1 VCRCKEVKVS
11 DIEQAISHGC
21 MGPNQLKSFTR
32 AGMGSCQGR
41 QCGLTIS
48 ELTANLTEQSVE
60 DTGYYRIRAPI
71 KPVTLAE
78 IACLHK
84 PTE

>member
-48 ELTANLTEQSVE
+48 ELTAN
-60 DTGYYRIRAPI
+60 
-71 KPVTLAE
+71 
-78 IACLHK
+78 
-84 PTE
+84 